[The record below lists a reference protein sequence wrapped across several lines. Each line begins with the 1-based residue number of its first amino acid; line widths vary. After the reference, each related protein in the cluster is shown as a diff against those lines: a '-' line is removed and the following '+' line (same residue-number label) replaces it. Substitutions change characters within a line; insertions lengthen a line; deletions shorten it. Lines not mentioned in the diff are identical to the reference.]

1 MVTESFGRYE
11 LRELLG
17 RGGMGQ
23 VFRAYDTSTD
33 RIVALKVLPAHL
45 AEDTEFQQRFRR
57 EARIAASL
65 TDPHM
70 VPIHS
75 YGEIDGRLYVDMRL
89 IEGRDL
95 GQYIAEN
102 GGRLGPEHAV
112 AIVEQVAAALDTAH
126 EVGLIH
132 RDIKPS
138 NILVTNRDFVYL
150 IDFGLARTAA
160 DTALTHT
167 GHTMG
172 TMAYM
177 APERFRGMTD
187 HRADVYALA
196 CVLYECLTGN
206 LPYPGDTFEEQLNA
220 HLNTPPPRPSF
231 TAPGVPPALDEVVVR
246 GMAKD
251 LNDRYQTAIEFADAA
266 KAAVAGHHNVAT
278 PSAPHP
284 AAAAGTPQPRV
295 PSPGPAPAADTP
307 QQPQPQR
314 SNKRLIVGIVAASI
328 FTLAMVTIL
337 VIALVTNG
345 DSPANN
351 TASTAPS
358 RPRAPKQ
365 GPAMGGPGA
374 PTTRATASPNGAIAP
389 PLPPFVPPP
398 DLGANCQYPA
408 VSADSPDASP
418 KLVNPPPSGRV
429 STEPAE
435 IAVTIST
442 NVGDIGLNLDNAK
455 APCTVNS
462 FTRLA
467 RQQFFN
473 STSCARLTK
482 TADAEGLLCGGPNQ
496 DGGGGPGYEF
506 ADEYPANQ
514 YPPGDPAL
522 RATVVYP
529 RGTVAM
535 ATSDPNTNG
544 SQFIMFFRDTETEP
558 VNTVLGTIDQAG
570 LAVLDKIGA
579 AGVAGN
585 RESGLPASP
594 VTINSVRFG

>member
-1 MVTESFGRYE
+1 MEVFGQYE

-23 VFRAYDTSTD
+23 VFRAHDTSTD

-45 AEDTEFQQRFRR
+45 AEDAEFQQRFRR

-95 GQYIAEN
+95 GQYIADN
-102 GGRLGPEHAV
+102 GGRLSPERAV
-112 AIVEQVAAALDTAH
+112 AVVEQVAAALDTAH

-132 RDIKPS
+132 RDVKPS
-138 NILVTNRDFVYL
+138 NILVTNREFVYL

-160 DTALTHT
+160 DTVLTQS

-196 CVLYECLTGN
+196 CVLYECLTGH

-231 TAPGVPPALDEVVVR
+231 TATGVPPALDEVVAR

-251 LNDRYQTAIEFADAA
+251 VEQRYQTAVEFADAA
-266 KAAVAGHHNVAT
+266 KAALAGHHNAPT
-278 PSAPHP
+278 FGTPHP
-284 AAAAGTPQPRV
+284 ATAAGSPQP
-295 PSPGPAPAADTP
+295 PAPAPTP
-307 QQPQPQR
+307 AAYPPQHPQPKR

-337 VIALVTNG
+337 VIALATNG

-351 TASTAPS
+351 AAPTAPS
-358 RPRAPKQ
+358 RARTPKQ
-365 GPAMGGPGA
+365 GPAMGGPGG
-374 PTTRATASPNGAIAP
+374 PATASQNATPNGAIAP
-389 PLPPFVPPP
+389 PLPQFAPTPE
-398 DLGANCQYPA
+398 LGANCQYPA
-408 VSADSPDASP
+408 VPADSPDASP
-418 KLVNPPPSGRV
+418 KPVNSPPSGRV
-429 STEPAE
+429 STEPAQ
-435 IAVTIST
+435 IAATIST
-442 NVGDIGLNLDNAK
+442 NVGDIGLKLDNAK

-462 FTRLA
+462 FTSLT

-473 STSCARLTK
+473 GTSCPRMTK
-482 TADAEGLLCGGPNQ
+482 AADVAALLCGGPDQ

-506 ADEYPANQ
+506 ADEYPVNQ
-514 YPPGDPAL
+514 YAAGDPAL

-535 ATSDPNTNG
+535 ATSEPNTNG
-544 SQFIMFFRDTETEP
+544 SQFIMFFRDTELQP

-579 AGVAGN
+579 AGIAGN
-585 RESGLPASP
+585 RDSGLPTSP
-594 VTINSVRFG
+594 VTINSVRLG